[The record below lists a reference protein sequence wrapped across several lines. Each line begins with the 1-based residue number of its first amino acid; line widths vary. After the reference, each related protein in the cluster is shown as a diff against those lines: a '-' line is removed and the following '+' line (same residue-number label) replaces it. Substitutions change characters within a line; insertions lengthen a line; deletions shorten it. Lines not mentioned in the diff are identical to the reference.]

1 MNPDLKLG
9 MVLVAA
15 AVLLALGAPGNF
27 LVTQAKLLLEPS
39 AASYGLLIA
48 AGGVG
53 GLAVIAAAIWVD
65 RRPPHAM
72 MAAGALAA
80 LLGLSVLALP
90 ASFVAFAVGLF
101 VGGVGSSA
109 VNPLIFYAI
118 AVKGASR
125 YRGTIIGALG
135 MVFLLSPGR
144 RGDIDWQFGE
154 SALFIPVIAALT
166 LAGTAL
172 LFVAL
177 PRVFTGAYE
186 SDQTQQVKPGA
197 PGVWRAL
204 LWVTIAFSAAALAST
219 TIVIL
224 PYQIAMNS
232 SSELLRL
239 EPEVPT
245 ASVFQAANAAP
256 VLHAASAA
264 GVLLWGVASDF
275 FALRRWLLLT
285 AILFVL
291 GAGGVWVF
299 GSPLG
304 PTFPLLAVGL
314 ARGGLVCLPL
324 ILMAELLPTR
334 HFAKLALL
342 IQFVSIATVGIPSGL
357 LLVALHDTVPLISW
371 ALVLEAFALAIL
383 AAFLPR
389 ATVGVGGAGRV
400 GGSTSQ

>member
-1 MNPDLKLG
+1 MPNGYWNL
-9 MVLVAA
+9 
-15 AVLLALGAPGNF
+15 
-27 LVTQAKLLLEPS
+27 S
-39 AASYGLLIA
+39 AASYALLIS
-48 AGGVG
+48 AGGMG

-65 RRPPHAM
+65 RRPPPAM

-90 ASFVAFAVGLF
+90 ASFAAFAAGMF
-101 VGGVGSSA
+101 VAGVGSSA

-118 AVKGASR
+118 AVKGAAR
-125 YRGTIIGALG
+125 YRGTTIGALG
-135 MVFLLSPGR
+135 MVFLLSPGM

-154 SALFIPVIAALT
+154 STSFIPVIAALT

-186 SDQTQQVKPGA
+186 ADQTQQVKPGA
-197 PGVWRAL
+197 PGR
-204 LWVTIAFSAAALAST
+204 SESLAVGDNSCFPPLHWPQQPLH
-219 TIVIL
+219 IL

-239 EPEVPT
+239 EPEFPT
-245 ASVFQAANAAP
+245 APVFQAVNAAP

-304 PTFPLLAVGL
+304 PTVPSSGRWARPRRPSLPATHIDGGAASHPALRKASVTHTICKHSDSGNSFRALAGRPPRQSSPSYPGRL
-314 ARGGLVCLPL
+314 SWKPLPL
-324 ILMAELLPTR
+324 R
-334 HFAKLALL
+334 
-342 IQFVSIATVGIPSGL
+342 
-357 LLVALHDTVPLISW
+357 
-371 ALVLEAFALAIL
+371 
-383 AAFLPR
+383 
-389 ATVGVGGAGRV
+389 
-400 GGSTSQ
+400 